1 AGKENQMPNFDS
13 YYDPPS
19 DREPS
24 PQSEAICALL
34 EDAGVDQSIIDQV
47 VEAFDKLEAEASRE
61 CAECERRARQ
71 AEIEAD
77 RQAEAY
83 LASLPLPEVAIC
95 PHGTVSHTCNSC
107 MIAGDLAYDAARER
121 RMR

>member
-1 AGKENQMPNFDS
+1 PNFDS

-19 DREPS
+19 EREPS

-34 EDAGVDQSIIDQV
+34 EDAGVEQSIIDQV
-47 VEAFDKLEAEASRE
+47 VKAFDNLEAEASRE
-61 CAECERRARQ
+61 GPECERRARQ

-77 RQAEAY
+77 KPPEAY

-95 PHGTVSHTCNSC
+95 PHGDESHTCNPC
-107 MIAGDLAYDAARER
+107 MIAGDLAFDAARER